1 MIILTI
7 ELVQAVVSL
16 SYKIN
21 DINGLLK
28 ELEFCLNDTAYL
40 NTNVVI
46 YAAKVD
52 NVYNLIFD
60 KLYMEYFII
69 NMSQEEEIE
78 FLKVLKKYNVK

>member
-1 MIILTI
+1 M
-7 ELVQAVVSL
+7 VQAVVSL